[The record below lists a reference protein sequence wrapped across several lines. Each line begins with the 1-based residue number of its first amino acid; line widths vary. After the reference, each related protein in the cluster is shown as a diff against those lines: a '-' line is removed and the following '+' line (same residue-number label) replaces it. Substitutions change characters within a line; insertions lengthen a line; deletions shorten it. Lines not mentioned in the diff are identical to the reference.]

1 MGLGCGMSL
10 IKYVLFVFNLLCAL
24 CGIALL
30 ALGIVYLTDV
40 KELDKVLEGG
50 SATGPTIVLIV
61 LGALIFIISFFGC
74 CGAIRESHCMTFT
87 YSIFLLILIVA
98 QIVLGVFVLVK
109 SDELKQTIQAG
120 FDKVWNGRSEPANKQ
135 FLNAFQTTLQC
146 CGSSGPLSYASVS
159 LPDSCCSEKFLNS
172 CTALNAFQTG
182 CRTAFVDF
190 THQATM
196 IIGWVVLGVAAIEL
210 IGFIFA
216 CCLANSIRNQERRY
230 A

>member
-40 KELDKVLEGG
+40 KELDKVLDGG

-109 SDELKQTIQAG
+109 SDELKQAIQKG
-120 FDKVWNGRSEPANKQ
+120 FDKLWENRTVPANKQ
-135 FLNAFQTTLQC
+135 FLDTFQTTLQC
-146 CGSSGPLSYASVS
+146 CGSSGPLSYLSPS
-159 LPDSCCSEKFLNS
+159 LPDSCCAEKFLNS
-172 CTALNAFQTG
+172 CTPLNSFSLG
-182 CRTAFVDF
+182 CREAFVDF

-196 IIGWVVLGVAAIEL
+196 IIGWVVLGVAAVEL